1 MDFKKVNNIS
11 GWIIFLI
18 AMVTYVSSMEPT
30 ASLWDCG
37 EFILTAYK
45 LQVAHAPGAP
55 LFMMLGRIFTLFASD
70 VTMVAA
76 MVNLMSATV
85 SAFTILFLYWSI
97 THFARKIV
105 VGKNNEALTSG
116 NIFSILGAG
125 TVGALAYAFS
135 DTFWF
140 SAVEGE
146 VYAMSSFFTAVVFW
160 AALKWEDQSEDP
172 RADRWM
178 ILIFYLMGLSI
189 GVHLLNLLTIPAIIM
204 VYYFKRYTPSVKG
217 GIYAFFVGC
226 IALAIVQFGVI
237 QFLPIIASQFELIF
251 VNSFH
256 LPFNS
261 GLFFFIASLVI
272 AIIFVLRFAKKKGK
286 VMLHTCVLAL
296 TFVIIGYSSFVAVV
310 LRSKADVPID
320 MGNPD
325 NVISLIPYLQR
336 DQYGSQPIATGPY
349 FTSKLIEIK
358 KDRNY
363 YAAMQDDQGRD
374 FYKEINTKPKY
385 VFDKNYFFPRIWSS
399 SQESHVQFYRGYL
412 GLGQNEDPTA
422 IDNIKFF
429 MGYQLNWMYW
439 RYFMWNYVGRQ
450 NDIEGQGEAQNGNWI
465 SGIKFIDKMF
475 GKGDA
480 DLMPDDMKNN
490 KARNEYYFLP
500 FILGI
505 VGLVYHYKK
514 DKQDF
519 IVVGLF
525 FFFTGIAIQMYINNT
540 PLQPRERDYAYVSTY
555 AFAMWIGLG
564 VLAITNFLNK
574 KMKSASVA
582 APALATLVALVA
594 VPGLML
600 AENWDDHDRSEKT
613 IAKNHARNMLASL
626 DKNAILITYGD
637 NDTYP
642 LWFLQEIE
650 GFRRDVRIVNVN
662 LLGTDWQNDQLTYKV
677 NESDAVPMIWNKG
690 EYLGRKLE
698 YSYIV
703 EHPGVDK
710 NAFFKIDDVIK
721 YVANPK
727 NHQFRQGDSISII
740 PTRNFLMKID
750 KNAVIKAGL
759 VDASRIDLI
768 PEEIAFKISKN
779 GLSRGDLSILNMLAG
794 QMNNGFTRPIYMCE
808 GVENF
813 GLDEFFKNEGPVRKF
828 VPERSTLNIQGLSDY
843 ANVDKNIKIFNEFE
857 FGGANGDHIYYDE
870 KNQLIFLTYRQKVAS
885 FASYLSIIGRQA
897 DAKNVLDNFM
907 AKISETSLPYTVNN
921 LDRGSILQVIEAYYR
936 AGDKE
941 SAAKYGQ
948 RFLENINANIKYFK
962 DLGPKLNN
970 NSMNVQMMNHNMQ
983 MANYLLQVAQQ
994 YGDNQ
999 NVQKWAQEAGLQAP
1013 VAAPQAIQQAT
1024 EIDSQVQVTSES
1036 DTTNP

>member
-1 MDFKKVNNIS
+1 MNFKKVNNIS

-18 AMVTYVSSMEPT
+18 ALVTYVSSMEPT

-37 EFILTAYK
+37 EFLLTAYK

-76 MVNLMSATV
+76 TVNFMSALA

-105 VGKNNEALTSG
+105 VGKNNEALTTA
-116 NIFSILGAG
+116 NILSILGAG
-125 TVGALAYAFS
+125 SVGALAYTFS

-146 VYAMSSFFTAVVFW
+146 VYAMSSFFTAIVFW
-160 AALKWEDQSEDP
+160 AALKWEDQSDDP

-204 VYYFKRYTPSVKG
+204 VYYFKRYQSSLKG
-217 GIYAFFVGC
+217 SIYAFIVGV

-237 QFLPIIASQFELIF
+237 QFLPIIASQFELLF
-251 VNSFH
+251 VNTFH

-272 AIIFVLRFAKKKGK
+272 LIVFVLRYAKKKGK
-286 VMLHTCVLAL
+286 VMLHTVVLAL
-296 TFVIIGYSSFVAVV
+296 SFVIIGYSSFVAVV

-336 DQYGSQPIATGPY
+336 DQYGSQPIVTGPY

-358 KDRNY
+358 QDRTY
-363 YAAMQDDQGRD
+363 YAAVQDEEGRD
-374 FYKEINTKPKY
+374 FYKAISNKPKY

-399 SQESHVQFYRGYL
+399 SSESHVQFYRGYL
-412 GLGQNEDPTA
+412 GLGQNEVPTA
-422 IDNIKFF
+422 IDNMKFF
-429 MGYQLNWMYW
+429 FGYQLNWMYW

-505 VGLVYHYKK
+505 IGLVFHYKK
-514 DKQDF
+514 DKHDF
-519 IVVGLF
+519 VVVGLF

-564 VLAITNFLNK
+564 VIAIANFINK
-574 KMKSASVA
+574 KMKSVGIAG
-582 APALATLVALVA
+582 PAIATAVALVA

-613 IAKNHARNMLASL
+613 IAKDHARNMLASL
-626 DKNAILITYGD
+626 GPNAILITYGD

-642 LWFLQEIE
+642 LWYLQEIE

-690 EYLGRKLE
+690 DYLGKKLE

-703 EHPGVDK
+703 EDPRVDK
-710 NAFFKIDDVIK
+710 NAYFKIDDIIK
-721 YVANPK
+721 YVSNTK
-727 NHQFRQGDSISII
+727 NHQYRNGDSISII

-750 KNAVIKAGL
+750 KQAVINAGL
-759 VDASRIDLI
+759 ADASQIDLI
-768 PEEIAFKISKN
+768 PEEIAFKVSKN
-779 GLSRGDLSILNMLAG
+779 GMSRGDLSILNMLAG
-794 QMNNGFTRPIYMCE
+794 QMNTGFTRPIYMCE

-813 GLDEFFKNEGPVRKF
+813 GLEEFFKNEGPVRKF
-828 VPERSTLNIQGLSDY
+828 VPVRSTINVQGLADY
-843 ANVDKNIKIFNEFE
+843 TNPDQNIKIFNEFE

-870 KNQLIFLTYRQKVAS
+870 KNKLIFLTYRQKVAS
-885 FASYLSIIGRQA
+885 FATYLSIIGRQK

-907 AKISETSLPYTVNN
+907 SKVSESSLPYSVNN

-936 AGDKE
+936 AGDLE
-941 SAAKYGQ
+941 SAGKYGQ
-948 RFLENINANIKYFK
+948 RFLDNINANIKYFK
-962 DLGPKLNN
+962 DLGSKLNN
-970 NSMNVQMMNHNMQ
+970 NSMNVSMMNHNMQ
-983 MANYLLQVAQQ
+983 MANYLVQVAAQ
-994 YGDNQ
+994 YGDQQ
-999 NVQKWAQEAGLQAP
+999 NVQKWAQEAGIQVPQTAPAVQQAP
-1013 VAAPQAIQQAT
+1013 VEST
-1024 EIDSQVQVTSES
+1024 QVVPSES
-1036 DTTNP
+1036 DTSQP